1 VTTIFLPQSIRISQR
16 IVLPTINSLE
26 FEGIKTRVVDAL
38 PDSKEE
44 GGAFVLEPLFNE
56 GSSSIEVPHHVSE

>member
-1 VTTIFLPQSIRISQR
+1 MTTIFLRQSIRISQR

-26 FEGIKTRVVDAL
+26 FEGIKAGVADPL

-44 GGAFVLEPLFNE
+44 GGAFVLEPLFDE
-56 GSSSIEVPHHVSE
+56 GSRPIEVPHHVSE